1 MSDYNFF
8 KDNLFGSIQT
18 PVLNDGEKDITPRYR
33 DIHFLITQKGLEAL
47 DPTALSKFLE
57 PLQKPGSDGL
67 QLTDDQLFEVVQSR
81 YIQQP
86 SDVQQFADYLK
97 KSASYIREKYED
109 DAKKQKSWSDFVT
122 SIKRNFGEK
131 VVPAATSTSSTSV

>member
-33 DIHFLITQKGLEAL
+33 DVHFLITQKGLDAL

-57 PLQKPGSDGL
+57 PLQKPASDGI

-81 YIQQP
+81 YVQQP
-86 SDVQQFADYLK
+86 SDVKDFANFLSSTADDIRTKYSDYTARQK
-97 KSASYIREKYED
+97 K
-109 DAKKQKSWSDFVT
+109 WSDFIA
-122 SIKRNFGEK
+122 SLDRK
-131 VVPAATSTSSTSV
+131 SSGVNTPPTD